1 MEYCDMSTLH
11 SYQSK
16 MASKVFPLA
25 EAVRIFRQIINGL
38 EAIHANNIIHRDIKC
53 DNIFLSKKKGGSFVC
68 KIGDFG
74 FAKVIHDTTKTN
86 CGTTLYM
93 AP

>member
-1 MEYCDMSTLH
+1 MSTLH
-11 SYQSK
+11 GYQSK
-16 MASKVFPLA
+16 ITNKVFSLT
-25 EAVRIFRQIINGL
+25 EAIRIFKQIINGL
-38 EAIHANNIIHRDIKC
+38 KAIHANNIIHRDIKC

-74 FAKVIHDTTKTN
+74 FAKVIQNTTAKTN